1 MGNEYRINDS
11 KIMKQFIKDIALFI
25 VLILCFWTVGIV
37 INTIIFCLFVDMD
50 RNSPDFIMNQ
60 FFMVEIN
67 KMLVIPAFF
76 VAKYFINKNE
86 QTIF

>member
-1 MGNEYRINDS
+1 
-11 KIMKQFIKDIALFI
+11 MKQFIKDIALFI
-25 VLILCFWTVGIV
+25 VLILCFWTIGLVL
-37 INTIIFCLFVDMD
+37 NTIVFCLFFDMN
-50 RNSPDFIMNQ
+50 RTSPDFIMNH
-60 FFMVEIN
+60 FLMVEIN